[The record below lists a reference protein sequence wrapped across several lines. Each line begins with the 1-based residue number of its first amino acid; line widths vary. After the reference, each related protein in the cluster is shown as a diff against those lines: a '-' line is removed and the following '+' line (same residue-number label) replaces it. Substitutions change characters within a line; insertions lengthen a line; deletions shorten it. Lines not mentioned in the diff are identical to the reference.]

1 MAKSGNIMTDG
12 FHAGGV
18 PIGRVGVITYHKAMA
33 IITAHGKAL
42 GTHDLTVVYHKLL
55 LGYR

>member
-18 PIGRVGVITYHKAMA
+18 PIGRVGIITNRKAMPV
-33 IITAHGKAL
+33 ITAHSKAL

>member
-1 MAKSGNIMTDG
+1 MTDG

-18 PIGRVGVITYHKAMA
+18 PIGRVGIITNRKAMPV
-33 IITAHGKAL
+33 ITAHSKAL